1 MPTTFSLLRSFAG
14 GEITPDLFGRI
25 DLAKNQTGLQ
35 VCRNFVVLPQGPVE
49 NRAGFRCVAPAK
61 TNNATKLI
69 PFTFS
74 VEQSLALEFGD
85 QYIRFHTEG
94 GTLLEASKTING
106 VTQADPAVFSVL
118 SHGYST
124 GNWVYV
130 QTIPEGPSFL
140 SGGLVEITNRYFV
153 VTVLTPG
160 TFTLTDPVTGDV
172 LDTSTF
178 TPYVNG
184 GTVARVYEIA
194 APYVA
199 ADVFSI
205 HYTQSADVLTLV
217 HPNYAP
223 RELRRT
229 GATNWTLSTISF
241 APNIAAPT
249 GVSAAATG
257 TGTTSYT
264 YIITSV
270 NDVEESLAS
279 AATTPIT
286 NDLST
291 AGNFNTVGWDEVV
304 GITRYNVYRDLNGLF
319 GYIGQ
324 ASGDTFV
331 DDNILPDTTK
341 TPPEFTNPFGA
352 TGDYPA
358 AIGYF
363 DQRRIFAG
371 TNNLPQTVW
380 MTRPGTESNLA
391 VSVPTN
397 DGDSIRFR
405 IFSRE
410 VSRIRHIVPVTSLL
424 FLTSGVEY
432 RLQTQNSDI
441 LSPNTIA
448 IRPDS
453 YEGSN
458 DVQPVATGNAV
469 VYAQA
474 RGGHIRQMLYSWEQQ
489 AFKSDDISILAPHLF
504 DGFTITDLA
513 YTKAPDKMIWAVRN
527 DGVLLGLTYLPEQEV
542 VAWHKHDTTGTFQS
556 VCSISEG
563 IDDSL
568 YAVVRRELRGVEWQY
583 IEKQADRRVTSLA
596 NGYFLDCGATYSG
609 TPTTTVY
616 GLGYLEGETVTL
628 LADGATLPTQT
639 VVDGSV
645 TVPVAASVVHVG
657 LPYTSD
663 MQTPPIALQGA
674 PAFGQGILK
683 NLSNVHIRVVD
694 SSQIKA
700 GPSFDR
706 LRPYRQRTTEP
717 YGSPPRLVSGM
728 AEILLDNFWNL
739 DGTICIRQDQ
749 PLPLTVSA
757 LALEIAVGG

>member
-1 MPTTFSLLRSFAG
+1 MATTFTLLRSFAG
-14 GEITPDLFGRI
+14 GEITPELFGRI
-25 DLAKNQTGLQ
+25 DLAKNQTGLA
-35 VCRNFVVLPQGPVE
+35 VCRNMVVLPQGPVE

-61 TNNATKLI
+61 ANTSTKLI

-94 GTLLEASKTING
+94 GTLLEASKSIVSITAASPG
-106 VTQADPAVFSVL
+106 VFTVTA
-118 SHGYST
+118 HGYTT
-124 GNWVYV
+124 GQWVYV
-130 QTIPEGPSFL
+130 NTTL
-140 SGGLVEITNRYFV
+140 AGGMVEVTNRYLR
-153 VTVLTPG
+153 VTTLTAD
-160 TFTLTDPVTGDV
+160 TFTLTDPVTGV
-172 LDTSTF
+172 ALSTIGL
-178 TPYVNG
+178 TPYVSG

-194 APYVA
+194 SPYLA

-205 HYTQSADVLTLV
+205 HHTQSADVLTLV
-217 HPNYAP
+217 HQNHAP
-223 RELRRT
+223 RELRRL
-229 GATNWTLSTISF
+229 GATNWSLSTISF
-241 APNIAAPT
+241 APAIAAPT
-249 GVSAAATG
+249 AVAAVATG
-257 TGTTSYT
+257 TGTISYT
-264 YIITSV
+264 YLATSV
-270 NDVEESLAS
+270 NSVEESLAS
-279 AATTPIT
+279 SSSTPIT
-286 NDLST
+286 NNLET
-291 AGNFNTVGWDEVV
+291 AGNFNTISWTAAPGV
-304 GITRYNVYRDLNGLF
+304 TRYNVYKLLNGLY

-324 ASGDTFV
+324 ASGTSFI

-341 TPPEFTNPFGA
+341 TPPEFTNPFGSA
-352 TGDYPA
+352 GNYPA

-371 TNNLPQTVW
+371 TTNLPQTVW
-380 MTRPGTESNLA
+380 MTRPGTESNLS

-397 DGDSIRFR
+397 DGDSIQFR

-441 LSPNTIA
+441 LSPTTIA

-469 VYAQA
+469 IYAQA
-474 RGGHIRQMLYSWEQQ
+474 RGGHIRQMQYTWEQQ
-489 AFKSDDISILAPHLF
+489 AFMSEDISILAPHLF
-504 DGFTITDLA
+504 DGYTITDLA
-513 YTKAPDKMIWAVRN
+513 YTKAPDKIIWAVRD
-527 DGVLLGLTYLPEQEV
+527 DGTLLGLSYLPEQQV
-542 VAWHKHDTTGTFQS
+542 VAWHRHDTLGTFQS

-568 YAVVRRELRGVEWQY
+568 YAVVRRTIRGVEWQY
-583 IEKQADRRVTSLA
+583 IEKQADRRISNVA
-596 NGYFLDCGATYSG
+596 QGYFLDCGATYTG
-609 TPTTTVY
+609 APATTVY
-616 GLGYLEGETVTL
+616 GLSYLEGQTVTL
-628 LADGATLPTQT
+628 LADGATLPTQ
-639 VVDGSV
+639 VVTNGRI
-645 TVPVAASVVHVG
+645 TVPEPASTIHVG
-657 LPYTSD
+657 LPYVSD

-683 NLSNVHIRVVD
+683 NLSNVHIRVNE
-694 SSQIKA
+694 SSQVKA

-706 LRPYRQRTTEP
+706 LRLFRQRTTEP
-717 YGSPPRLVSGM
+717 YGSPPRLFSGM

-739 DGTICIRQDQ
+739 DGTICVRQDQ
-749 PLPLTVSA
+749 PLPLTVTA